1 MNKRKKYFKQCFGF
15 SKGEASGFLILLLL
29 LVLFIALPFIFNL
42 LPNSDKKNDYKDEA
56 KLKALQE
63 QLLANI
69 DKKSLDEK
77 QEQFEYDNNYDKFS
91 NENYPSK
98 SGSLFRFDPN
108 EIDKQ
113 GLVSLGIPQFIA
125 DRIIK
130 YRNAGGTF
138 KKKEDLKKI
147 YGFLPATYAKLEP
160 YIDINKSNN
169 AISIDP
175 SSEKLTFE
183 PTKTVETKFGKKTV
197 MFDLNQADT
206 TTLMTVKGIG
216 SKLSQRII
224 KFRDNL
230 GGFHNPNQIKEVFG
244 LDSSV
249 VIEILRYGSVKTP
262 FKKININEASEIK
275 HPYLKPFVAKA
286 IIAYRNQHGKY
297 NNIEDLSKVK
307 IMDANTLL
315 KLKPYLTF

>member
-1 MNKRKKYFKQCFGF
+1 MNELKKYIKQYFGF
-15 SKGEASGFLILLLL
+15 SNGEASGFLILLLL
-29 LVLFIALPFIFNL
+29 LVLFIALPFIFNS
-42 LPNSDKKNDYKDEA
+42 LPNTVQNNDTIDEV
-56 KLKALQE
+56 KLKALQA

-91 NENYPSK
+91 NENYPNK

-113 GLVSLGIPQFIA
+113 GLISLGIPQFIA
-125 DRIIK
+125 DRIVK

-147 YGFLPATYAKLEP
+147 YGLLPATYAKLEP
-160 YIDINKSNN
+160 YIDINNN
-169 AISIDP
+169 NDAITIDP
-175 SSEKLTFE
+175 KSEKPSIE
-183 PTKTVETKFGKKTV
+183 VTKTAETKYGKKTV
-197 MFDLNQADT
+197 LFDLNIADS

-230 GGFHNPNQIKEVFG
+230 GGFHSPNQIKEVFG

-249 VIEILRYGSVKTP
+249 IIEILRYGSVKTP
-262 FKKININEASEIK
+262 FKKININEVSEIK

-297 NNIEDLSKVK
+297 ANIEDLSKVK
-307 IMDANTLL
+307 IIDANTLL